1 MVLFDLKS
9 GWELNTKKVE
19 YIHIFPMG
27 IYLHLSDQRFRFYNF
42 LHGDGFA
49 ENCNSGQTAL
59 MREKIILGLFGQ
71 DSSLELNTKKLE
83 NSPIFLSVTYTASSD
98 QRFRSYGILR
108 IDKTAKNWTGQ
119 HNNLKHK
126 ILTIKQ
132 NWNSRIAEYH
142 PAR

>member
-1 MVLFDLKS
+1 
-9 GWELNTKKVE
+9 
-19 YIHIFPMG
+19 MG

-108 IDKTAKNWTGQ
+108 IDKTAKN
-119 HNNLKHK
+119 
-126 ILTIKQ
+126 
-132 NWNSRIAEYH
+132 
-142 PAR
+142 